1 MYYHHTNMGDLHLFK
16 DRFVKR
22 IYMYTLILMGLT
34 FGMILTVLIIKNTVI
49 SQELNLENIYPLIII
64 LSITF
69 ATILLLMIWSLYR
82 MKKRMENNPEASQN
96 FIEKKEDPLHYK
108 LYKFTFTTL
117 ITIASITMTGIWISG
132 FFLDPTATILI
143 DIYFILYWMSL
154 IPISLYMYFWLANK
168 KEQYENGIQVHIEKK
183 EVKKEFMKEIE
194 WIYEDLKILDKKNQR
209 KQIKEMQRHFMNVE
223 QKYFLL
229 LEDDFYTMH
238 IVDELETVRKQ
249 FAKKLSKPLR
259 ILNAPQIKSE
269 ELRNRA
275 S

>member
-209 KQIKEMQRHFMNVE
+209 KQIKEMQKHFMNVE